1 MTDAELIAAAGEA
14 LYGDENW
21 RRGLARRL
29 GEVHPDGPRDTMVPR
44 TVGRWGTGAKEALDW
59 VLPMLARLL
68 RERAAD
74 ASELARQIEASR

>member
-1 MTDAELIAAAGEA
+1 MD
-14 LYGDENW
+14 
-21 RRGLARRL
+21 
-29 GEVHPDGPRDTMVPR
+29 PR
-44 TVGRWGTGAKEALDW
+44 TVGRWGTGAKEAPDW

>member
-1 MTDAELIAAAGEA
+1 MTDAELITAAGEA
-14 LYGDENW
+14 LYGDEDW

-29 GEVHPDGPRDTMVPR
+29 GEVHPEGPRATMDPR
-44 TVGRWGTGAKEALDW
+44 TVGRWGSGEREAPDW

-74 ASELARQIEASR
+74 ASELARQIETTR